1 MFSLIINK
9 NILNIVLFCVNLA
22 ILYHLEILLKF
33 RVVFKFLITV
43 ITVFSSQILINIQ
56 EQLGTVRKA

>member
-9 NILNIVLFCVNLA
+9 NILNIVLFCVNFA

-33 RVVFKFLITV
+33 RVVFQFLITV
-43 ITVFSSQILINIQ
+43 FFSSQILISIQ
-56 EQLGTVRKA
+56 EQLGTLRKA